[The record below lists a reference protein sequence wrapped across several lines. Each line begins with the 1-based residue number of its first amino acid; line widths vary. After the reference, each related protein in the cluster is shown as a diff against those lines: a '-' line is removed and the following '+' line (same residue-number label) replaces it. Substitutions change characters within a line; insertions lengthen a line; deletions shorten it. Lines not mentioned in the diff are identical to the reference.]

1 MKKWILV
8 GVIFSVGI
16 GLIFSF
22 ACTRRG
28 RMRSPDTLI
37 IGIARDWRA
46 CDIWLHRGE
55 NCLVFETLIKRDKEG
70 GYIPFIAESWEK
82 SEDGQDYTFRIK
94 KGVTF
99 SDGTKVT
106 AYHVKESFLYI
117 EKSKERLKTA
127 NGYPEHYQN
136 QGRNKEGDNGDNGN
150 KGDKGDNKENGDKE
164 DSDKGLVDKGLVGK
178 GLVGKG
184 LVDEGLVGKGL
195 IGNGLIDNG
204 LIDNV
209 AYNLP
214 RWSEISSVE
223 ILDEYTI
230 RFHLEQPYNLFLDEL
245 ATTHISPILK
255 PTPDEK
261 VPGFI
266 GTGPY
271 IICEQKGT
279 QDVLL
284 VKNLHY
290 WRGEVKIPRICLK
303 VIPDPKTRVSA
314 LKTGDI
320 DLTGID
326 SIDQIPLDMIPKLKS
341 SHLSVEK
348 LSSIDPAVHYLA
360 LNYQEKLF
368 ADINVRKAIAMTISQ
383 NKINDLIHESAL
395 SIDGPVPQNNA
406 LYNHQIMRRRNNVS
420 GARQMLA
427 EAGWTG
433 RSADGT
439 IMKDGKK
446 FSVTLLCNCSD
457 PIYKAVA
464 EGIQTQLQGVG
475 IAVRV
480 QHVELGEQIE
490 RMRNKTFEMALWP
503 QMRYPMFYYTKCPS
517 WLNVYQSTELDDAF
531 SVFLHSNDPDE
542 SRQAFYTT
550 QELITDSCVQP
561 LFFEVFNVVAWN
573 NTRLLEFE
581 PFSLSWNLDM
591 DLWKARLS
599 LSLFR

>member
-1 MKKWILV
+1 MMKGAFGMKKWILA
-8 GVIFSVGI
+8 GVIFSVWI

-28 RMRSPDTLI
+28 GMHSPNTLI

-55 NCLVFETLIKRDKEG
+55 NCLVFETLIKRDREG

-94 KGVTF
+94 KGVAF

-117 EKSKERLKTA
+117 EKSKEMLKTA
-127 NGYPEHYQN
+127 NGYPEHYQS
-136 QGRNKEGDNGDNGN
+136 QGRNKEGNNKEGDNGDNGD
-150 KGDKGDNKENGDKE
+150 KGNNGNNRNNGNNGNNGDNKESGDKE
-164 DSDKGLVDKGLVGK
+164 GSDKGL
-178 GLVGKG
+178 
-184 LVDEGLVGKGL
+184 
-195 IGNGLIDNG
+195 IGNG

-230 RFHLEQPYNLFLDEL
+230 RIHLQQPYNLFLDEL

-255 PTPDEK
+255 PSPDEK
-261 VPGFI
+261 VQGFI

-284 VKNLHY
+284 VRNPHY

-326 SIDQIPLDMIPKLKS
+326 STDQIPLDMIPKLKA

-406 LYNHQIMRRRNNVS
+406 LYNQQIIRRRNNVS

-480 QHVELGEQIE
+480 QHVELSEQIE
-490 RMRNKTFEMALWP
+490 RMRNRTFEMVLWP

-531 SVFLHSNDPDE
+531 SVFLYSNDPDE

-591 DLWKARLS
+591 DLWKAKLS
-599 LSLFR
+599 RSLFR